1 MALEAL
7 AYRAEKKQNVGAL
20 KELKALEAK
29 VRDKSISKAD
39 CTDFCT
45 KWGLGLPKGG
55 KATLPKQLRTTLEAT
70 RDNLVRQGEL
80 DGESAVLET
89 ILHLELEA
97 FDALSDDEKKGVTIR
112 VAKNTYGCT

>member
-1 MALEAL
+1 M
-7 AYRAEKKQNVGAL
+7 
-20 KELKALEAK
+20 
-29 VRDKSISKAD
+29 
-39 CTDFCT
+39 
-45 KWGLGLPKGG
+45 
-55 KATLPKQLRTTLEAT
+55 RTTLEAT